1 MDNKKICDMFNKFFK
16 DSDSSKSLLVLLLII
31 GLCLIFF
38 SSFFSSSSKEDTK
51 KNSEDISAKEY
62 KESLEKSIE
71 DTLKDVSGV
80 GDVSVTIT
88 LDGEVEKNIAY
99 NENNSSSTSSND
111 NTTSSDNNTSSKD
124 AVMVREGSSETPFTT
139 KDTYPDVVGVVVVAQ
154 GANDKTV
161 EYYITKSVEALLD
174 LPSYKVVVLPSN
186 NK

>member
-16 DSDSSKSLLVLLLII
+16 DKDNNKSLLVLLLII

-38 SSFFSSSSKEDTK
+38 SSFFSSSSTEDTK
-51 KNSEDISAKEY
+51 KNSEDISANEY
-62 KESLEKSIE
+62 KKSLEKSIE

-80 GDVSVTIT
+80 GD
-88 LDGEVEKNIAY
+88 
-99 NENNSSSTSSND
+99 
-111 NTTSSDNNTSSKD
+111 NTTFSKD

-139 KDTYPDVVGVVVVAQ
+139 KDTYPAVVGVVVVAQ

>member
-1 MDNKKICDMFNKFFK
+1 MDNKKICDLLNKFFK
-16 DSDSSKSLLVLLLII
+16 DNDNNKSLLVLLLVI

-38 SSFFSSSSKEDTK
+38 SSLFSSSSSEDTK
-51 KNSEDISAKEY
+51 KNTESISAKEY

-71 DTLKDVSGV
+71 ETLKDVSGV

-99 NENNSSSTSSND
+99 NENKSSSASLND
-111 NTTSSDNNTSSKD
+111 DTNSSDNNTSSKD

-139 KDTYPDVVGVVVVAQ
+139 KDIYPDVVGVVVVAQ
-154 GANDKTV
+154 GAKDKTV
-161 EYYITKSVEALLD
+161 EYYITKSVEALLG

>member
-16 DSDSSKSLLVLLLII
+16 DNDNNKSLLVLLLII

-51 KNSEDISAKEY
+51 KNSEDISANEY

-99 NENNSSSTSSND
+99 NENNSSTSSND

-124 AVMVREGSSETPFTT
+124 AVMVREGSSEIPFTT
-139 KDTYPDVVGVVVVAQ
+139 KDTYPAVVGVVVVAQ